1 MGFKAYKIHG
11 LGKKRA
17 HHWCV
22 KSTAWL
28 LYWGTN
34 KNNTFCFYLH
44 CLRTNKNNTFC
55 FYLHCLT
62 FIIADILYISV
73 FNIVLDGITVIYVYF
88 V

>member
-34 KNNTFCFYLH
+34 KN
-44 CLRTNKNNTFC
+44 KTFC

-73 FNIVLDGITVIYVYF
+73 FNIILDGITVIYVCF